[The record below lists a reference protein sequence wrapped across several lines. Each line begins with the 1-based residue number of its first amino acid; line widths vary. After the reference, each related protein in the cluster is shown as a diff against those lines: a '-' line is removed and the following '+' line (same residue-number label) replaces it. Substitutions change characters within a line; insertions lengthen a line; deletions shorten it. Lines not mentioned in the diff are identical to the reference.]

1 MLYHKSINSKNKNL
15 SLLFLNEPVLGHWA
29 LFGYLQSPLPENEL
43 QSASLNAPVLHVSG
57 QHRFMS
63 LPQLSQYFEEPVHL

>member
-43 QSASLNAPVLHVSG
+43 QLAVVKFPLLHVSG

-63 LPQLSQYFEEPVHL
+63 FPQLSQYLKEPEQV